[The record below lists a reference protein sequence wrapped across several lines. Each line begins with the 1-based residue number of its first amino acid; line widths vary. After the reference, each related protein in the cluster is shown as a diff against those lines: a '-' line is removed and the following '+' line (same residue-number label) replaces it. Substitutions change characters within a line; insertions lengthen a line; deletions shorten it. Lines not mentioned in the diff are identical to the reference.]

1 MSDGDGAN
9 REFEHLR
16 RESSN
21 PPVAGSSGQTVAGG
35 HVGQPAEGSSQTLS
49 LPGQFEGSSNIR
61 PYVFEINQLIRLYR
75 SGERSK
81 LELTSAITNFL
92 NEDRD
97 LSPKERN
104 ESFELYL
111 AEVDSLTSPGP
122 PGHAGKGKAR
132 GRSGPT
138 PIGERLSAAVT
149 TDRPLGL
156 GGRGG
161 ERESSCGVS
170 SSSSESDGEGPRKR
184 RKLHPS
190 DVPWSKRGGQHISQN
205 PSCAK
210 SAVIIRKLSRNLK
223 FTKLYVKL
231 APGAPRGI
239 PMSEWEHIFKGEAI
253 DLDKVLSSL
262 HRVTIDPERKA
273 RVGDTEISISEVETK
288 RKVETSS
295 EWSTAWRSASR
306 AVAFVFEH

>member
-9 REFEHLR
+9 REFEHLQ

-49 LPGQFEGSSNIR
+49 LPGRFEGSSNIW

-75 SGERSK
+75 SGEHSK
-81 LELTSAITNFL
+81 FELTSAITNFL

-122 PGHAGKGKAR
+122 PGHAGKGKAQ

-138 PIGERLSAAVT
+138 PESDYQQLSPW
-149 TDRPLGL
+149 TDHWDS
-156 GGRGG
+156 
-161 ERESSCGVS
+161 EAEEA
-170 SSSSESDGEGPRKR
+170 SESRHVECPHPPPSQMEKGPGRDGSFICQTCHGPNEEG
-184 RKLHPS
+184 
-190 DVPWSKRGGQHISQN
+190 N
-205 PSCAK
+205 
-210 SAVIIRKLSRNLK
+210 
-223 FTKLYVKL
+223 TY
-231 APGAPRGI
+231 
-239 PMSEWEHIFKGEAI
+239 FK
-253 DLDKVLSSL
+253 
-262 HRVTIDPERKA
+262 T
-273 RVGDTEISISEVETK
+273 
-288 RKVETSS
+288 
-295 EWSTAWRSASR
+295 
-306 AVAFVFEH
+306 